1 MGSSNGSMHYNTE
14 LPQHLAD
21 WKCYIRQLHCLN
33 SIVTDFLTK
42 HPKFTLG
49 YTSPRAYIFNCVSI
63 CLDLLFLLQLL
74 LCFFRFGRLLSL
86 LFGFSF
92 NPCCLRRWCCC
103 CCILFC
109 YIYFLLFYQ
118 LLTLSMDLICY
129 NLSSSGLPVY
139 VLYMLFRN

>member
-1 MGSSNGSMHYNTE
+1 MHYNTE

-42 HPKFTLG
+42 HSKFTLG
-49 YTSPRAYIFNCVSI
+49 YTSLRACIFNCVSI
-63 CLDLLFLLQLL
+63 CLDLLFLLQLHYSA

-86 LFGFSF
+86 LFGFF
-92 NPCCLRRWCCC
+92 NPCYLRRCCC
-103 CCILFC
+103 RCCILFC
-109 YIYFLLFYQ
+109 YIYFLLLYQ

-129 NLSSSGLPVY
+129 NLSSFKYAYPVY
-139 VLYMLFRN
+139 IVYVVQKLG